1 MQSDRLVRH
10 LKFREL
16 NYLVTLGRISSIHR
30 AAALHG
36 ISQPALS
43 KMLRELE
50 SVLGFKIFER
60 SRRGITPT
68 RLGEIVIAQAV
79 QLLSNLD
86 ALTARLDAERHG
98 HRRVYRVGATPNPAL
113 RLIPG
118 AFMRAREKFPDL
130 VIELVE
136 ASTDELLLGVRRGE
150 YSLVVARSTP
160 QDSLSVIRQT
170 PLYPEVGVVVGGRN
184 HPAAGRHHRKLQPL
198 LVYPWVLPQFGPT
211 RSAIER
217 AFMRAGCN
225 PPTPSFINYAT
236 QLVCDV
242 LIRSDALSVMPYGA
256 VKASLEAGTI
266 ALVPTAADFQLPAY
280 AIYKPLQAVSDSA
293 LECLENAILD
303 VASSVEEVQPAAGLQ
318 LSRSLAPRTRKAK
331 VSPIRRAASRGA
343 RGSRN

>member
-43 KMLRELE
+43 KALRELE

-60 SRRGITPT
+60 SRRGIAPT

-79 QLLSNLD
+79 QMLSNLD

-118 AFMRAREKFPDL
+118 AYMHARGKFPDL

-160 QDSLSVIRQT
+160 QDNLSIVRQT

-184 HPAAGRHHRKLQPL
+184 HPAAGRHHRRLQPL
-198 LVYPWVLPQFGPT
+198 LAYPWVLPQLGPT

-236 QLVCDV
+236 QLVCDI
-242 LIRSDALSVMPYGA
+242 LTRSDALSVMPFGA
-256 VKASLEAGTI
+256 VKALLDAGTI
-266 ALVPTAADFQLPAY
+266 ALVATDADFQLPAY
-280 AIYKPLQAVSDSA
+280 AIYKPLQAVSDPV
-293 LECLENAILD
+293 LDCLESAILD
-303 VASSVEEVQPAAGLQ
+303 VAASVEEAQPDAARPQPG
-318 LSRSLAPRTRKAK
+318 RNRKAK
-331 VSPIRRAASRGA
+331 HRAAPRAG
-343 RGSRN
+343 RDSRN

>member
-1 MQSDRLVRH
+1 MGDRLLRH

-43 KMLRELE
+43 KTLRELE
-50 SVLGFKIFER
+50 SVLGFRIFER
-60 SRRGITPT
+60 SRRGVVPT
-68 RLGEIVIAQAV
+68 KLGEIVIAQAV
-79 QLLSNLD
+79 QMISNLD
-86 ALTARLDAERHG
+86 ALTARLDAEQHG
-98 HRRVYRVGATPNPAL
+98 HRRIYRVGATPNPAL

-130 VIELVE
+130 VVELVE
-136 ASTDELLLGVRRGE
+136 SSTDELLTAVRRGE
-150 YSLVVARSTP
+150 YALVVARSTP

-170 PLYPEVGVVVGGRN
+170 PLYPEVGVVVGRAG
-184 HPAAGRHHRKLQPL
+184 HPAAGRQHRRLQPL
-198 LVYPWVLPQFGPT
+198 LSYPWVLPQFGPT

-225 PPTPSFINYAT
+225 PPVPSFINYAT

-242 LIRSDALSVMPYGA
+242 LTRSDALSVMPFGA
-256 VKASLEAGTI
+256 VKAPLEAGTI

-280 AIYKPLQAVSDSA
+280 AIYKPLQAVSDPA
-293 LECLENAILD
+293 LEYLEDSILR
-303 VASSVEEVQPAAGLQ
+303 VASSLDEAQPPTQ
-318 LSRSLAPRTRKAK
+318 RAPAQRKNK
-331 VSPIRRAASRGA
+331 RAARA
-343 RGSRN
+343 TV

>member
-1 MQSDRLVRH
+1 MGDRLVRH

-43 KMLRELE
+43 KTLRELE
-50 SVLGFKIFER
+50 SVLGFRIFER
-60 SRRGITPT
+60 SRRGVAPT

-79 QLLSNLD
+79 QMISNLD

-130 VIELVE
+130 VVELVE
-136 ASTDELLLGVRRGE
+136 ASTDELLTGVRRGE

-170 PLYPEVGVVVGGRN
+170 PLYPEVGVVVGRAG
-184 HPAAGRHHRKLQPL
+184 HPATGRHHRKLQPL
-198 LVYPWVLPQFGPT
+198 LTYPWVLPQFGPT

-225 PPTPSFINYAT
+225 PPAPSFINYAT

-242 LIRSDALSVMPYGA
+242 LTRSDALSVMPFGA
-256 VKASLEAGTI
+256 VKAPLEAGTI

-280 AIYKPLQAVSDSA
+280 AIYKPLQAVSDPA
-293 LECLENAILD
+293 LEYLESAILQI
-303 VASSVEEVQPAAGLQ
+303 ASSLEEAQPGSGGSRGRSGARR
-318 LSRSLAPRTRKAK
+318 SSRRSLRPALEG
-331 VSPIRRAASRGA
+331 RR
-343 RGSRN
+343 

>member
-1 MQSDRLVRH
+1 MGDRLLRH

-43 KMLRELE
+43 KTLRELE
-50 SVLGFKIFER
+50 SVLGFPVFER
-60 SRRGITPT
+60 SRRGVVPT

-79 QLLSNLD
+79 QMISNLD
-86 ALTARLDAERHG
+86 ALTARLDAEQHG
-98 HRRVYRVGATPNPAL
+98 QRRVYRVGATPNPAL

-130 VIELVE
+130 VVELVE
-136 ASTDELLLGVRRGE
+136 ASTDDLLTAVRRGE

-160 QDSLSVIRQT
+160 QDSLSLIRQT
-170 PLYPEVGVVVGGRN
+170 PLYPEVGVVVGRAG
-184 HPAAGRHHRKLQPL
+184 HPAAGRQHRRLQAL
-198 LVYPWVLPQFGPT
+198 LTYPWVLPQFGPT

-225 PPTPSFINYAT
+225 PPVPSFINYAT

-242 LIRSDALSVMPYGA
+242 LTRSDALSVMPFGA
-256 VKASLEAGTI
+256 VKAPLEAGAI

-280 AIYKPLQAVSDSA
+280 AIYKPLQAVSDPA
-293 LECLENAILD
+293 LEYLEHAIVQ
-303 VASSVEEVQPAAGLQ
+303 VASSLEEAQPATQ
-318 LSRSLAPRTRKAK
+318 RAPPRRKIKRTARAKA
-331 VSPIRRAASRGA
+331 
-343 RGSRN
+343 

>member
-1 MQSDRLVRH
+1 MAGDRLVRH

-43 KMLRELE
+43 KTLRELE
-50 SVLGFKIFER
+50 SVLGFRIFER
-60 SRRGITPT
+60 SRRGVAPT
-68 RLGEIVIAQAV
+68 KLGEIVIAQAV
-79 QLLSNLD
+79 QMISNLD
-86 ALTARLDAERHG
+86 ALSARLDAERHG
-98 HRRVYRVGATPNPAL
+98 HRRIYRVGATPNPAL

-118 AFMRAREKFPDL
+118 AYMRTREKFPDL
-130 VIELVE
+130 VVELVE
-136 ASTDELLLGVRRGE
+136 ASTDELLTGVRRGE

-170 PLYPEVGVVVGGRN
+170 PLYPEVGVVVGRAG
-184 HPAAGRHHRKLQPL
+184 HPAAGRHHGKLQPL
-198 LVYPWVLPQFGPT
+198 LAYPWVLPQFGPT

-242 LIRSDALSVMPYGA
+242 LTRSDALSVMPFGA
-256 VKASLEAGTI
+256 V
-266 ALVPTAADFQLPAY
+266 
-280 AIYKPLQAVSDSA
+280 
-293 LECLENAILD
+293 
-303 VASSVEEVQPAAGLQ
+303 
-318 LSRSLAPRTRKAK
+318 
-331 VSPIRRAASRGA
+331 
-343 RGSRN
+343 